1 MDHPYYTAFI
11 LVAGLIAGVL
21 AQWRGWRPS
30 LWTSLAVGVGLRLI
44 LLVFAAADSWQPVD
58 FAEGFKPAGLAVLHH
73 QDPVLAT
80 QGSWHFLPM
89 IPYFYALTLATGLP
103 WEIAGR
109 VCTFLADV
117 VLIVLV
123 GKLAGREHGPMARF
137 QYATNPIA
145 LMVAV
150 IHAQVEPVALVF
162 LVGAYIVARSARPIE
177 GGGSAIR
184 SRGAMYAAWAGAL
197 FGFALSAKSW
207 PIILLPVLLAMLPT
221 WRQRL
226 YGLCAAGAVPVFFL
240 VTLPLVVDTS
250 WKNMLNVARYL
261 GEVRPVVGE
270 WGWTAV
276 LTGGDEKLVP
286 LAATIGQ
293 VILYSTIALVMWLWW
308 RSDRIDQTSAILLA
322 FMVVTPRMGSQ
333 YLLWF
338 VPFLCAR
345 PTRWSR
351 PAMALGAVWAG
362 IGYIY
367 LTQFGDNGWWTNHEW
382 WAISSIAV
390 IPFLA
395 LAMPWARRVR
405 RPVGEIPVSE
415 TELVTV
421 TP

>member
-1 MDHPYYTAFI
+1 MDHPEFTAFI
-11 LVAGLIAGVL
+11 LVAGLIMAVL

-30 LWTSLAVGVGLRLI
+30 LRTALAVGIGLRLI
-44 LLVFAAADSWQPVD
+44 LLVFAATDSWQPVD
-58 FAEGFKPAGLAVLHH
+58 FAEGFKPAGLAILHH

-89 IPYFYALTLATGLP
+89 IPYFYALALSTGLP

-109 VCTFLADV
+109 LCTILADV

-123 GKLAGREHGPMARF
+123 GKLAGRKYEAAARF
-137 QYATNPIA
+137 QYACNPIA
-145 LMVAV
+145 LMIAV

-162 LVGAYIVARSARPIE
+162 LVGAYIVARSTRPLE
-177 GGGSAIR
+177 GSSLRG
-184 SRGAMYAAWAGAL
+184 RGAMNAAWAGAL

-240 VTLPLVVDTS
+240 VTLPLVVDSS
-250 WKNMLNVARYL
+250 WSNMLNVARYL
-261 GEVRPVVGE
+261 GEVRPIVGE

-276 LTGGDEKLVP
+276 MTGGDWQLVP
-286 LAATIGQ
+286 GVARIGEI
-293 VILYSTIALVMWLWW
+293 ILYSTIALVMWLWW

-322 FMVVTPRMGSQ
+322 FMVVTPRMGAQ

-351 PAMALGAVWAG
+351 PAMTVAAVWAG
-362 IGYIY
+362 LGYIY
-367 LTQFGDNGWWTNHEW
+367 LTQFDDNGWWKNHEW
-382 WAISSIAV
+382 WAISSVAV
-390 IPFLA
+390 IPFLV
-395 LAMPWARRVR
+395 LAMPWGRRVS
-405 RPVGEIPVSE
+405 RPAKEAPVPE
-415 TELVTV
+415 TELVT
-421 TP
+421 TA

>member
-1 MDHPYYTAFI
+1 MDHPEFTAFI
-11 LVAGLIAGVL
+11 LVAGLIMAVL

-30 LWTSLAVGVGLRLI
+30 LRTALAVGIGLRLI
-44 LLVFAAADSWQPVD
+44 LLIFAATDSWQPVD
-58 FAEGFKPAGLAVLHH
+58 FAEGFKPAGLAILHH

-89 IPYFYALTLATGLP
+89 IPYFYALALSTGLP

-109 VCTFLADV
+109 LCTILADV

-123 GKLAGREHGPMARF
+123 GKLAGRKYEAAARF
-137 QYATNPIA
+137 QYACNPIA
-145 LMVAV
+145 LMIAV

-162 LVGAYIVARSARPIE
+162 LVGAYIVARSTRPLE
-177 GGGSAIR
+177 GSSLR
-184 SRGAMYAAWAGAL
+184 RHGAMNAAWAGAL

-207 PIILLPVLLAMLPT
+207 PVILLPVLLAMLPT

-240 VTLPLVVDTS
+240 VTLPLVVDSS
-250 WKNMLNVARYL
+250 WSNMLNVARYL
-261 GEVRPVVGE
+261 GEVRPIVGE

-276 LTGGDEKLVP
+276 MTGGDWQLVP
-286 LAATIGQ
+286 GAARIGEI
-293 VILYSTIALVMWLWW
+293 VLYSTIALVMWLWW

-322 FMVVTPRMGSQ
+322 FMVVTPRMGAQ

-338 VPFLCAR
+338 IPFLCAR

-351 PAMALGAVWAG
+351 PAMTLAAVWAG
-362 IGYIY
+362 LGYIY
-367 LTQFGDNGWWTNHEW
+367 LTQFDDNGWWKNHEW
-382 WAISSIAV
+382 WAISSVAV

-395 LAMPWARRVR
+395 LAMPWGRRVS
-405 RPVGEIPVSE
+405 RPAKEVPVPE
-415 TELVTV
+415 NELVATA
-421 TP
+421 

>member
-1 MDHPYYTAFI
+1 MDHPEITAFI
-11 LVAGLIAGVL
+11 LVAGLVVAVF

-30 LWTSLAVGVGLRLI
+30 LWTTLAVGIGLRALLLI
-44 LLVFAAADSWQPVD
+44 LAATDSWQPVD
-58 FAEGFKPAGLAVLHH
+58 FAEGFKPAGLAILHH

-103 WEIAGR
+103 WEFAGR
-109 VCTFLADV
+109 ICTILADV
-117 VLIVLV
+117 VLILLV
-123 GKLAGREHGPMARF
+123 GQLAGRKHKAMARF
-137 QYATNPIA
+137 QYACNPIA
-145 LMVAV
+145 LMISV

-162 LVGAYIVARSARPIE
+162 LVAAYIVARSTRPLD
-177 GGGSAIR
+177 GGAFRGP
-184 SRGAMYAAWAGAL
+184 GAMYAASAGAL

-250 WKNMLNVARYL
+250 WSNMLDVARYL
-261 GEVRPVVGE
+261 GEVRPIIGE

-276 LTGGDEKLVP
+276 MTGGDWQLASTAAKL
-286 LAATIGQ
+286 GQ
-293 VILYSTIALVMWLWW
+293 VVLYSTILLVMWLWW

-322 FMVVTPRMGSQ
+322 FMVVTPRMGAQ
-333 YLLWF
+333 YLMWF

-351 PAMALGAVWAG
+351 PAMWMGSIWAG
-362 IGYIY
+362 LGYIY
-367 LTQFGDNGWWTNHEW
+367 LTQFDDNGWWKNHEW

-390 IPFLA
+390 IPFLV
-395 LAMPWARRVR
+395 LAMPWSRRVS
-405 RPVGEIPVSE
+405 RPAKNVTVPES
-415 TELVTV
+415 ELVT
-421 TP
+421 T